1 MIEVY
6 KNINKEVVGIQELL
20 YERSNYHDEIEEYL
34 ISCGYEKK
42 VYVGYDYQEVLYI
55 KDYYVVEIVNDIEV
69 LFTHKNQTLCI
80 IERDGD
86 KITVRFD
93 W

>member
-1 MIEVY
+1 MIELY

-20 YERSNYHDEIEEYL
+20 YERSNWHDEIAEYL
-34 ISCGYEKK
+34 INCGYEKK
-42 VYVGYDYQEVLYI
+42 IYVGYDFKEELYI

-69 LFTHKNQTLCI
+69 LFTYKNQTLCI